1 MILVE
6 SIAMKGQSKQKGNC
20 TFFSLMQ
27 TLKTQG
33 QLSSGNL
40 KLTGIDE
47 SILVSQTSS
56 TGLAGFCSHLQCP
69 SDK

>member
-6 SIAMKGQSKQKGNC
+6 SVAMKGQSKQKGNC

-33 QLSSGNL
+33 QLSSGHL
-40 KLTGIDE
+40 KLTGIDGITNKFNR
-47 SILVSQTSS
+47 SSWILFSPAVS
-56 TGLAGFCSHLQCP
+56 LR
-69 SDK
+69 